1 MSLITTK
8 FPVIAA
14 SMLSCAYIS
23 FLVSFFG
30 INQAHGVEE
39 GEQAP
44 DLNLPQLQLEGE
56 VSLADYRGSI
66 VYLDFWASW
75 CAPCLVSMPI
85 MNEMRNRLKSE
96 GMAFEV
102 IAVNVDSDSEDGI
115 DFLLDKPVDFIV
127 LADPEGISPA
137 DFTVRGM
144 PTSFLIDTQ
153 GNVIMHH
160 EGFKRSDGEMIE
172 QEIRQLATKQK

>member
-14 SMLSCAYIS
+14 FMLSCA
-23 FLVSFFG
+23 FVSFYFIG
-30 INQAHGVEE
+30 MNHAFGVEE

-44 DLNLPQLQLEGE
+44 GLNLPQLQLEGE
-56 VSLADYRGSI
+56 VSLADFKGSI

-75 CAPCLVSMPI
+75 CPPCLVSMPI
-85 MNEMRNRLKSE
+85 MNEMRNRLQSE
-96 GMAFEV
+96 GMACEV
-102 IAVNVDSDSEDGI
+102 IAVNVDSDPEDGI

-137 DFTVRGM
+137 DFAVRGM
-144 PTSFLIDTQ
+144 PTSFLLDTQ

-172 QEIRQLATKQK
+172 QAIRELSQKL

>member
-14 SMLSCAYIS
+14 FMLSCA
-23 FLVSFFG
+23 FVSFFS
-30 INQAHGVEE
+30 IEQAHGVEE

-44 DLNLPQLQLEGE
+44 NINLPQLQLEGE
-56 VSLADYRGSI
+56 VSLADFKGSI

-75 CAPCLVSMPI
+75 CPPCLVSMPV
-85 MNEMRNRLKSE
+85 MNEMRNRLQSE
-96 GMAFEV
+96 GLAFEV
-102 IAVNVDSDSEDGI
+102 IAVNVDSDPEDGI

-127 LADPEGISPA
+127 LADPEGNSPA
-137 DFTVRGM
+137 SFAVRGM
-144 PTSFLIDTQ
+144 PTSYLIDMQ
-153 GNVIMHH
+153 GNVIMQH

-172 QEIRQLATKQK
+172 QEIRQLATKQR

>member
-1 MSLITTK
+1 MSLIIKK
-8 FPVIAA
+8 FPVIAVC
-14 SMLSCAYIS
+14 MLFCAFVS
-23 FLVSFFG
+23 LVG

-44 DLNLPQLQLEGE
+44 GLSLPQLQLEGQ
-56 VSLADYRGSI
+56 VNLADYKGSI

-75 CAPCLVSMPI
+75 CPPCLVSMPI
-85 MNEMRNRLKSE
+85 MNEMRNRLQSE

-102 IAVNVDSDSEDGI
+102 VAVNVDSDPEDGI

-137 DFTVRGM
+137 DFAVRGM

-153 GNVIMHH
+153 GKVIMHH

-172 QEIRQLATKQK
+172 QAIRQLSQKL